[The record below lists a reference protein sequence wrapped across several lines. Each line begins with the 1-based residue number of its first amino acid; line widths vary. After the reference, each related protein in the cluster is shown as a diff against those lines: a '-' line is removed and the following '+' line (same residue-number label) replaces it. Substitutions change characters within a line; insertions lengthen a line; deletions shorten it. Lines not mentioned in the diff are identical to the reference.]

1 MDSSSGIITDE
12 TAAAGEHFSDFTPI
26 PCKGFNSLCKAKRYG
41 RWWVLKG
48 LKPQYASQE
57 MYRSLLSKEF
67 DILISLQHPGIVG
80 AASFERVAGIGNCI
94 VMEWVDGI
102 TLEEWIKRGFDRKK
116 GGRLFMQLLD
126 AIAYAHSKQIVH
138 RDLKPQNIMVTHN
151 GGNIKLI
158 DFGLAD
164 TDNYTILKQPAG
176 TPGYISPE
184 QASSRQ
190 TDIRNDIFSIGCI
203 LERMRLGRE
212 YGHIVRRCKGD
223 IKRRYASAEEVKEDF
238 LSTKGKKRRLKK
250 SIGYAAIAVAAASV
264 FTLYYIRRVP
274 VSEKETANAESS
286 LRNRNDTII
295 QQTKV
300 CHTDEI
306 RKSTDGAANNF
317 NEASTQ
323 RIITEGKE
331 AIDKMW
337 HDAGI
342 DTIGQAER
350 KSEALYKFVDKS
362 NTFITATYPNALAG
376 AIAGSQ
382 KTYIINE
389 LSVYA
394 AERYIKPALKRLQS
408 DT

>member
-1 MDSSSGIITDE
+1 MDSSSGIITEE

-48 LKPQYASQE
+48 LKPQYAKEE
-57 MYRSLLSKEF
+57 MYRKLLRKEF
-67 DILISLQHPGIVG
+67 DILISLQHPGIV
-80 AASFERVAGIGNCI
+80 AASSLEEVAGLGTCI
-94 VMEWVDGI
+94 VMEWIDGI
-102 TLEEWIKRGFDRKK
+102 TLEEWISRGFDRKK
-116 GGRLFMQLLD
+116 GGNLIMQLLD
-126 AIAYAHSKQIVH
+126 AVGYVHKKQIAH

-164 TDNYTILKQPAG
+164 TDSYTILKQPAG

-190 TDIRNDIFSIGCI
+190 TDIRNDIFSIGRI

-212 YGHIVRRCKGD
+212 YSRIIRRCKGD
-223 IKRRYASAEEVKEDF
+223 INRRYASAEEIKEDI
-238 LSTKGKKRRLKK
+238 LSTMEKKRRLRR
-250 SIGYAAIAVAAASV
+250 SIGYAAIAMAAASV
-264 FTLYYIRRVP
+264 FTLYYIRQST
-274 VSEKETANAESS
+274 VSEREKAEISM
-286 LRNRNDTII
+286 RNRNDTII

-300 CHTDEI
+300 YHTDEI
-306 RKSTDGAANNF
+306 RKSPDGAANNF
-317 NEASTQ
+317 NEASSQ

-337 HDAGI
+337 QDSGI

-350 KSEALYKFVDKS
+350 KSEALYKFVDRS
-362 NTFITATYPNALAG
+362 NTFITASYPKTLG
-376 AIAGSQ
+376 TAIDGSQ
-382 KTYIINE
+382 KTYIIND
-389 LSVYA
+389 LSAYA
-394 AERYIKPALKRLQS
+394 AEKYIKPALKRLQS